1 MKKPFKSMIAAVEV
15 VSESEIAMLYPK
27 YNYHW
32 EEERRD
38 DFLAILFKLGIDTSK
53 PFERQDGL
61 QHRNRLN
68 EVVTCSR
75 WVGTSRLDH
84 EWLNSGLAT
93 KEAKDKAQNSRMLD
107 ELYRSKG
114 LTEDVQEMLESRD
127 NREKLRKLNE
137 EDTEDAESLTS
148 GNGAERTC

>member
-1 MKKPFKSMIAAVEV
+1 MRKGFKSMIAAVEV
-15 VSESEIAMLYPK
+15 VSESEIAALYPK

-32 EEERRD
+32 EEERKE

-68 EVVTCSR
+68 QVVTCSR

-93 KEAKDKAQNSRMLD
+93 KEAKDKAQNSRLLD
-107 ELYRSKG
+107 ELYRSRG
-114 LTEDVQEMLESRD
+114 LTEDIQAMLEARD
-127 NREKLRKLNE
+127 NREKLRKQ
-137 EDTEDAESLTS
+137 EDTEDAEAFTS
-148 GNGAERTC
+148 GDGTERTS